1 MLKLDL
7 PAYKTLSSFP
17 KDESLRSTW
26 IKVCKIEEKFK
37 KVKDAVI
44 CSQHFQITD
53 YDQTRLPQ
61 KILLKESVPSQ
72 KLTLNKMSDNLPN
85 FHIPGNDNDVA
96 NLCNFITYFFH
107 L

>member
-37 KVKDAVI
+37 KSKR
-44 CSQHFQITD
+44 CS
-53 YDQTRLPQ
+53 
-61 KILLKESVPSQ
+61 
-72 KLTLNKMSDNLPN
+72 NLFPTFSN
-85 FHIPGNDNDVA
+85 N
-96 NLCNFITYFFH
+96 
-107 L
+107 

>member
-37 KVKDAVI
+37 R
-44 CSQHFQITD
+44 CS
-53 YDQTRLPQ
+53 
-61 KILLKESVPSQ
+61 
-72 KLTLNKMSDNLPN
+72 NLFSTFSN
-85 FHIPGNDNDVA
+85 N
-96 NLCNFITYFFH
+96 
-107 L
+107 

>member
-26 IKVCKIEEKFK
+26 IKVCKTEEKFK

-53 YDQTRLPQ
+53 YLQGSINKQ
-61 KILLKESVPSQ
+61 KK
-72 KLTLNKMSDNLPN
+72 NLEN
-85 FHIPGNDNDVA
+85 CRNMH
-96 NLCNFITYFFH
+96 
-107 L
+107 